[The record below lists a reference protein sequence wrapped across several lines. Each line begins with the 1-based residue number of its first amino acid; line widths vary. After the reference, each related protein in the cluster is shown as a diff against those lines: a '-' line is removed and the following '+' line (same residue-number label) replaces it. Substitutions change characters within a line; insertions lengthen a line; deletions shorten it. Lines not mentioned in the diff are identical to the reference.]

1 MERLVSLAPSATSTV
16 QALGAADRLVAVT
29 EHDDVDGVPA
39 LGGWLT
45 PDLDRLAD
53 FDPDLVVTADSL
65 QQDLHETV
73 ADRGHRTFH
82 HEPTTLEDVLDGFA
96 AIGDA
101 IGLPEA
107 GQELAETSRRRIEAV
122 RDATPADPAARPVIY
137 CEEWPDPPMAA
148 GNWVPEAVAAAGG
161 RYPFIDA
168 GARSGPIER
177 DTVTDADPDHVVVH
191 HCGVGEQATVDVT
204 ERWAFD
210 AELHVIDD
218 AMLNQPGPPLID
230 GIERLAALFHG
241 VTTSSLAGGPSP

>member
-16 QALGAADRLVAVT
+16 QALGAPDRLVGVT
-29 EHDDVDGVPA
+29 EHDDVDSVPD

-45 PDLDRLAD
+45 PDLDRLD
-53 FDPDLVVTADSL
+53 DLDPDLVLTADPL
-65 QQDLHETV
+65 QGDLHDAV
-73 ADRGHRTFH
+73 ADRGHRTFY
-82 HEPTTLEDVLDGFA
+82 HEPATLEDVLDGFA

-107 GQELAETSRRRIEAV
+107 GRNLAATSRRRIEAV

-161 RYPFIDA
+161 RYPFNDP
-168 GARSGPIER
+168 GARSEAIER
-177 DTVTDADPDHVVVH
+177 EAVRGADPDHVVVH
-191 HCGVGEQATVDVT
+191 HCGVGEQATTDVT
-204 ERWAFD
+204 DRWELD

-218 AMLNQPGPPLID
+218 GLLNQPGPKLID
-230 GIERLAALFHG
+230 GVERLAARFHG
-241 VTTSSLAGGPSP
+241 VSPAPAEHASH

>member
-1 MERLVSLAPSATSTV
+1 MDRLVSLAPSATSTV
-16 QALGAADRLVAVT
+16 RALGAADRLVGVT
-29 EHDDVDGVPA
+29 AHDDVDDVPA

-53 FDPDLVVTADSL
+53 LDPDLVLTADPL
-65 QQDLHETV
+65 QGDLNETV

-82 HEPTTLEDVLDGFA
+82 HEPSTLEDVLEGFA
-96 AIGDA
+96 AIGEA

-107 GQELAETSRRRIEAV
+107 GSELADTSRRRIQAV
-122 RDATPADPAARPVIY
+122 RDATPADPAARPVVY

-161 RYPFIDA
+161 RYPFNDP
-168 GARSGPIER
+168 GARSEPIER
-177 DTVTDADPDHVVVH
+177 ESVRDANPDRVVVH
-191 HCGVGEQATVDVT
+191 HCGVGQEATTDVT
-204 ERWAFD
+204 DRWELD

-218 AMLNQPGPPLID
+218 GLLNQPGPKLID

-241 VTTSSLAGGPSP
+241 VNTPPAQPARR